1 MEKAYK
7 YSSFEYKII
16 RKKRKTIGIKI
27 TAEGEVIVTSPFN
40 TSEETILDIIKEK
53 EKWIKD
59 KLQLFAQHP
68 GYKGRNFKS
77 GEKFLYLGSELKLE
91 IYNLNEDKIEVLGD
105 YSFNNDLVRVLNEKV
120 IVYIHDNKNN
130 REDIIRDLIIKFYR
144 IEAQKVLTERTSY
157 YSKIIGVTLN
167 KITIKDQKT
176 VWGSCSS
183 KKNINYSYRLIM
195 APIHIIDYLVIHEL
209 CHLIHMNHSKEY
221 WKAVES
227 VLPDYR
233 ERKQWLKSYGHTLK
247 I

>member
-1 MEKAYK
+1 MEKVYK

-27 TAEGEVIVTSPFN
+27 TPQGEVIITSPFN
-40 TSEETILDIIKEK
+40 VGEVTILNIIKKK

-59 KLQLFAQHP
+59 KLQLFTQHP
-68 GYKGRNFKS
+68 GCKDRNFKS
-77 GEKFLYLGSELKLE
+77 GEKFLYLGSELELE

-105 YSFNNDLVRVLNEKV
+105 YSFNNDLVRILNEKV
-120 IVYIHDNKNN
+120 IVYINDNKNN
-130 REDIIRDLIIKFYR
+130 REDIIRDLLVKFYR
-144 IEAQKVLTERTSY
+144 TEAQKLLMKRTSY
-157 YSKIIGVTLN
+157 YSKIIGVTPN

-195 APIHIIDYLVIHEL
+195 APIDIIDYLVVHEL
-209 CHLIHMNHSKEY
+209 SHLIHMNHSKEY
-221 WKAVES
+221 WKTVES
-227 VLPDYR
+227 VLPDYK